1 MQENQPKINQNMEI
15 KSSIFETLFDKAE
28 TFGKTTYEIS
38 KLKALETTTVVAT
51 SVVARISVIL
61 MISMFLLVFNIG
73 VALFLGELFEKIYY
87 GFFIVAGFYLIAGL
101 ILHFFLHK
109 WIEKPLSNLIITQAL
124 Q

>member
-1 MQENQPKINQNMEI
+1 MEI
-15 KSSIFETLFDKAE
+15 KPSIFEILFEKAE

-73 VALFLGELFEKIYY
+73 VALYLGELLEKVYY
-87 GFFIVAGFYLIAGL
+87 GFFIVAAFYLIAGI

-124 Q
+124 K

>member
-1 MQENQPKINQNMEI
+1 MEI
-15 KSSIFETLFDKAE
+15 KPSIFETLFEKAE

-61 MISMFLLVFNIG
+61 MITMFLLVFNIG
-73 VALFLGELFEKIYY
+73 VALFLGEMLGEIYY
-87 GFFIVAGFYLIAGL
+87 GFFIVAAFYLIAGL

-109 WIEKPLSNLIITQAL
+109 WIEKPLSNLIITQTL
-124 Q
+124 K